1 MIILHRLKGP
11 FAIAAL
17 WTISALPCAQPGA
30 VSANFMIPWG
40 SESGQLGLVNQP
52 EQERAGPLTFTVSA
66 PGTILAADTVN
77 NAVKEFSSGGKYLR
91 TVIPNVRPSSMVFD
105 NDGNLLL
112 LDGHTVSVY
121 SPDGALLRAIRIP
134 DTVPLVE
141 GYGQEVFTEDG
152 FIGVN
157 DPDQVA
163 YLFDQS
169 DGNPAMPAATA
180 HGRRMPDGDRACTAV
195 TSVSASIRLLPKGLT
210 PNTVYGAGRSL
221 FFPSL
226 SPAHRLGSVLYRG
239 ATPDGKFFVEIEN
252 IPSGGGGVQLDV
264 ERRMWPPTRAAQV
277 KLNNDYFTTV
287 YKKSHVLPDG
297 TIWQMLT
304 TDKGV
309 IFSHLTF
316 GGNT

>member
-1 MIILHRLKGP
+1 MSMIILHRLKGP

-77 NAVKEFSSGGKYLR
+77 NAVKEFSSGG
-91 TVIPNVRPSSMVFD
+91 
-105 NDGNLLL
+105 
-112 LDGHTVSVY
+112 
-121 SPDGALLRAIRIP
+121 
-134 DTVPLVE
+134 VE

-180 HGRRMPDGDRACTAV
+180 HGRRMPDCDRACTAV

-287 YKKSHVLPDG
+287 YTKSHVLPDG